1 MKQGGKMKKI
11 KWNETSYFIAICTI
25 VYFASYMTRKNYGAA
40 MTEIIRALAVTKDE
54 AGLVNTG
61 LFLTYGAGQIFSGI
75 LGDHIAPRKLIFAG
89 LILSGG
95 CNLLMAAM
103 PNILMMTI
111 LWSINGFTQSLFWPP
126 LVRMMA
132 ENLDKENYN
141 KACLSVSVGS
151 SAATIAIYLIS
162 SLCVFL
168 SGWQLIF
175 IVCGSFGLLVSGVWL
190 YSTKKY
196 DNKNAPKKVESSDSK
211 AEENNKS
218 ISIGKLIAISGMVF
232 ILIAIVLQGMLRDGL
247 DSWMP
252 TLIRETFDLSSS
264 ISILTGVIMPIFAI
278 ISFRV
283 AALLFKK
290 IHNEMTCSVVLFIT
304 GTVCSILLLP
314 MYSKNVFL
322 SILLIAIT
330 TACMH
335 GINLILITWVPRYYA
350 RYGKVATISGIMNA
364 FTYVGSAIS
373 TYGFGALSERFGWYF
388 TILTWV
394 VIAAVGTIML
404 VFNIRRW
411 RIFAA
416 EE

>member
-1 MKQGGKMKKI
+1 MKKA
-11 KWNETSYFIAICTI
+11 KLNQTSYFIAICTI

-40 MTEIIRALAVTKDE
+40 MTEIIQALNVTKDE

-89 LILSGG
+89 LVLSGV
-95 CNLLMAAM
+95 CNLLMPAM
-103 PNILMMTI
+103 PNILMMTVR
-111 LWSINGFTQSLFWPP
+111 WAINGFMQSLFWPP

-141 KACLSVSVGS
+141 RACISVSMGS
-151 SAATIAIYLIS
+151 SGATIAIYLLS

-168 SGWQLIF
+168 SGWELVF
-175 IVCGSFGLLVSGVWL
+175 IVCGAFGLLVSGVWL
-190 YSTKKY
+190 FGTKDFDRKPAAKTAKEKKEAAPAE
-196 DNKNAPKKVESSDSK
+196 DNIRH
-211 AEENNKS
+211 
-218 ISIGKLIAISGMVF
+218 ISVGKLIAISGMTF

-252 TLIRETFDLSSS
+252 TLICETFDLSSS
-264 ISILTGVIMPIFAI
+264 VSILTGVIMPIFAI

-283 AALLFKK
+283 AAFLFWK
-290 IHNEMTCSVVLFIT
+290 INNEMTCSVVLFAI
-304 GTVCSILLLP
+304 GTICSTLLLP
-314 MYSKNVFL
+314 IYSRNVFI
-322 SILLIAIT
+322 SILLIAVT

-350 RYGKVATISGIMNA
+350 RYGKVSTISGIMNA
-364 FTYVGSAIS
+364 FTYIGSAIS
-373 TYGFGALSERFGWYF
+373 TYGFGALSERYGWYF
-388 TILTWV
+388 TIGTW
-394 VIAAVGTIML
+394 IAIAGVGTILL

-411 RIFAA
+411 RKFAEA
-416 EE
+416 D

>member
-1 MKQGGKMKKI
+1 MKKA
-11 KWNETSYFIAICTI
+11 KLNQTSYFIAICTI

-40 MTEIIRALAVTKDE
+40 MTEIIQALNVTKDE

-89 LILSGG
+89 LVLSGV
-95 CNLLMAAM
+95 CNLLMPVM
-103 PNILMMTI
+103 PNILMMTV
-111 LWSINGFTQSLFWPP
+111 LWAINGFMQSLFWPP

-141 KACLSVSVGS
+141 RACISVSMGS
-151 SAATIAIYLIS
+151 SGATIAIYLLS

-168 SGWQLIF
+168 SGWELVF
-175 IVCGSFGLLVSGVWL
+175 IVCGAFGLLVSGVWL
-190 YSTKKY
+190 FGTKDFDRKPAAKTAKEKKDAAPAE
-196 DNKNAPKKVESSDSK
+196 DNIRH
-211 AEENNKS
+211 
-218 ISIGKLIAISGMVF
+218 ISVGKLIAISGMTF

-252 TLIRETFDLSSS
+252 TLICETFDLSSS
-264 ISILTGVIMPIFAI
+264 VSILTGVIMPIFAI

-283 AALLFKK
+283 AAFLFRK
-290 IHNEMTCSVVLFIT
+290 INNEMTCSVVLFAI
-304 GTVCSILLLP
+304 GTICSTLLLP
-314 MYSKNVFL
+314 IYSRNVFI

-350 RYGKVATISGIMNA
+350 RYGKVSTISGIMNA
-364 FTYVGSAIS
+364 FTYIGSAIS
-373 TYGFGALSERFGWYF
+373 TYGFGALSERYGWYF
-388 TILTWV
+388 TIGTW
-394 VIAAVGTIML
+394 IAIAGVGTILL

-411 RIFAA
+411 RKFAEA
-416 EE
+416 D

>member
-1 MKQGGKMKKI
+1 MKKA
-11 KWNETSYFIAICTI
+11 KLNQTSYFIAICTI

-40 MTEIIRALAVTKDE
+40 MTEIIQALNVTKDE

-89 LILSGG
+89 LVLSGV
-95 CNLLMAAM
+95 CNLLMPAM
-103 PNILMMTI
+103 PNILMMTV
-111 LWSINGFTQSLFWPP
+111 LWAINGFMQSLFWPP

-141 KACLSVSVGS
+141 RACISVSMGS
-151 SAATIAIYLIS
+151 SGATIAIYLLS

-168 SGWQLIF
+168 SGWELVF
-175 IVCGSFGLLVSGVWL
+175 IVCGAFGLLVSGVWL
-190 YSTKKY
+190 FGTKDFDRKPAAKTAKEKKEAAPAE
-196 DNKNAPKKVESSDSK
+196 DNIRH
-211 AEENNKS
+211 
-218 ISIGKLIAISGMVF
+218 ISVGKLIAISGMTF

-252 TLIRETFDLSSS
+252 TLICETFDLSSS
-264 ISILTGVIMPIFAI
+264 VSILTGVIMPIFAI

-283 AALLFKK
+283 AAFLFWK
-290 IHNEMTCSVVLFIT
+290 INNEMTCSVVLFAI
-304 GTVCSILLLP
+304 GTICSTLLLP
-314 MYSKNVFL
+314 IYSRNVFI
-322 SILLIAIT
+322 SILLIAVT

-350 RYGKVATISGIMNA
+350 RYGKVSTISGIMNA
-364 FTYVGSAIS
+364 FTYIGSAIS
-373 TYGFGALSERFGWYF
+373 TYGFGALSERYGWYF
-388 TILTWV
+388 TIGTW
-394 VIAAVGTIML
+394 IAIAGVGTILL

-411 RIFAA
+411 RKFAEA
-416 EE
+416 D

>member
-1 MKQGGKMKKI
+1 MIKKG
-11 KWNETSYFIAICTI
+11 KWNQTTYFIAICTI

-61 LFLTYGAGQIFSGI
+61 LFLTYGAGQIISGI
-75 LGDHIAPRKLIFAG
+75 LGDHIAPRKLIFLG
-89 LILSGG
+89 LVLSGC
-95 CNLLMAAM
+95 CNVLMAAM
-103 PNILMMTI
+103 PNILMMTV

-141 KACLSVSVGS
+141 RACISVSVGS
-151 SAATIAIYLIS
+151 SAATIAIYLLS

-168 SGWQLIF
+168 SGWQLVF
-175 IVCGSFGLLVSGVWL
+175 IICGTFGLLVSGVWL
-190 YSTKKY
+190 YSTRNFDKK
-196 DNKNAPKKVESSDSK
+196 SSVQEEETPASK
-211 AEENNKS
+211 TEEPIKQVS
-218 ISIGKLIAISGMVF
+218 VGKLILISGMVF

-252 TLIRETFDLSSS
+252 TLIRETFDLPSSV
-264 ISILTGVIMPIFAI
+264 SILTGVVMPIFAI

-283 AALLFKK
+283 ASLLFRKFS
-290 IHNEMTCSVVLFIT
+290 NEMTCSVVLFLV
-304 GTVCSILLLP
+304 GTLCSILLLP
-314 MYSKNVFL
+314 IYSKNVFL
-322 SILLIAIT
+322 AILLIAIT

-373 TYGFGALSERFGWYF
+373 TYGFGALSERYGWYF
-388 TILTWV
+388 TILTWI
-394 VIAAVGTIML
+394 VIAAVGTVL
-404 VFNIRRW
+404 LAFNIRRW
-411 RIFAA
+411 RRFAEA
-416 EE
+416 D